1 MDSSEGKLF
10 EFNNWLADDNI
21 VLDFIKLT
29 QISEVALEPGG
40 QIYEHMQCCHEI
52 TYIISGEGFLYTNDN
67 VMHIR
72 AGDIHIISKYDRH
85 RIIASPYQKLRYVC
99 LGFDFLD
106 IPEKYA
112 QVCDFYKKSP
122 ENTVS
127 AEGNIRYLFDML
139 VDEVYVN
146 RGIEDGALESIIK
159 LILIKSFRCF
169 VKAADRAANE
179 KVRKYGNIT
188 VYKITKY
195 IDSNIY
201 TVKTVREIA
210 SALNFTENYISHTF
224 KANMGISLL
233 SYIKKKKVEAAR
245 VLMKNGNMTQTEI
258 SELLKFDSVQS
269 LSRAFKQE
277 YGRTPTQYLNE
288 KQGG

>member
-10 EFNNWLADDNI
+10 EFNNWLADDDV

-29 QISEVALEPGG
+29 QISEMALEPGG

-72 AGDIHIISKYDRH
+72 AGSIHVISKYDRH
-85 RIIASPYQKLRYVC
+85 RIIASPYQKLRYIC
-99 LGFDFLD
+99 LGFDFLE
-106 IPEKYA
+106 IPKEYKEI
-112 QVCDFYKKSP
+112 CEFYKKSP

-139 VDEVYVN
+139 VDEVYAN
-146 RGIEDGALESIIK
+146 REINDGALESIIK

-169 VKAADRAANE
+169 VKASGILSKE
-179 KVRKYGNIT
+179 KGRKFGNTT

-210 SALNFTENYISHTF
+210 SALNFTENYISHIF
-224 KANMGISLL
+224 KTNMGISLL

-245 VLMKNGNMTQTEI
+245 VLMENRNMTQTEI

-269 LSRAFKQE
+269 LSRAFKLE
-277 YGRTPTQYLNE
+277 YGRTPTQYLKE